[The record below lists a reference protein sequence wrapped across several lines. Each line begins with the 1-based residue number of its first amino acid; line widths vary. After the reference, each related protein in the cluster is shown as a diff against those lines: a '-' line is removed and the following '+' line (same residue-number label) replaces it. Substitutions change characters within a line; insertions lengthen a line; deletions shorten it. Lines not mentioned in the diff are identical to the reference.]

1 MLSSCRYLG
10 PNWHNSAHGWCYC
23 RWWLWWSLQGY
34 CWWAITNLVF
44 QFTAVFAAA
53 NFVSNYLRKPIELRH
68 CSRRALAVSGC
79 SSISISI
86 PVGVTGRSQHT
97 YTLCVS
103 LALSA
108 DSHAAV
114 VVTGNFVKRS

>member
-68 CSRRALAVSGC
+68 CSRRALAVGEC
-79 SSISISI
+79 SSISI